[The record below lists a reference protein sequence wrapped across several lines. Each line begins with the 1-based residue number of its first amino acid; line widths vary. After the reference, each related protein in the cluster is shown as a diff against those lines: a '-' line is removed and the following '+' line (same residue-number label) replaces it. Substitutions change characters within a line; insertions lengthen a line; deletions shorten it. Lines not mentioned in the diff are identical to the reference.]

1 MTLPPPSFPSP
12 LLATTDPPLFPLKT
26 RGSPEKKKSATPPPP
41 ALAIHNDWCPN
52 GLMTSQKHVFFSWGP
67 LVYSRLSFIFFNHF
81 RLAAHYN
88 LKNLKHNFCVHPNG
102 GWPGEGVHLNY
113 WPGCDE
119 ERLKLNFFKL
129 GKTLTERIVRRFL
142 DSVRMIDKQT
152 QFDSQSVF
160 HIRKILNSDDFRR
173 SCRCTIGLSSSGEK
187 NLFAYW

>member
-1 MTLPPPSFPSP
+1 MF
-12 LLATTDPPLFPLKT
+12 FF
-26 RGSPEKKKSATPPPP
+26 RGEQ
-41 ALAIHNDWCPN
+41 W
-52 GLMTSQKHVFFSWGP
+52 F
-67 LVYSRLSFIFFNHF
+67 YSRLSFIFFNHL

-152 QFDSQSVF
+152 QFDSQCIPHSENF
-160 HIRKILNSDDFRR
+160 K
-173 SCRCTIGLSSSGEK
+173 
-187 NLFAYW
+187 

>member
-1 MTLPPPSFPSP
+1 MF
-12 LLATTDPPLFPLKT
+12 FF
-26 RGSPEKKKSATPPPP
+26 RGEQ
-41 ALAIHNDWCPN
+41 W
-52 GLMTSQKHVFFSWGP
+52 F
-67 LVYSRLSFIFFNHF
+67 YSRLSFIFFNHF

>member
-1 MTLPPPSFPSP
+1 MTLPPPSFPLP

-26 RGSPEKKKSATPPPP
+26 RESPNKKIPPPPPP

-52 GLMTSQKHVFFSWGP
+52 GLMTAKACFFFVGSNGFIR
-67 LVYSRLSFIFFNHF
+67 VYHLFFFNHF

-152 QFDSQSVF
+152 QFDSQCIPHSENF
-160 HIRKILNSDDFRR
+160 K
-173 SCRCTIGLSSSGEK
+173 
-187 NLFAYW
+187 

>member
-26 RGSPEKKKSATPPPP
+26 RGYPEKKNPPPPPP

>member
-1 MTLPPPSFPSP
+1 MTPPPLPSLPHCWRRLIPLLFPPQNQGIPRQEKSAPPPPSRPDDTQWLVPRWPNDIAKACF
-12 LLATTDPPLFPLKT
+12 FFE
-26 RGSPEKKKSATPPPP
+26 GS
-41 ALAIHNDWCPN
+41 N
-52 GLMTSQKHVFFSWGP
+52 
-67 LVYSRLSFIFFNHF
+67 SFIRVYHLFYHF

-129 GKTLTERIVRRFL
+129 GKALTERIVRRFL

>member
-1 MTLPPPSFPSP
+1 
-12 LLATTDPPLFPLKT
+12 
-26 RGSPEKKKSATPPPP
+26 
-41 ALAIHNDWCPN
+41 
-52 GLMTSQKHVFFSWGP
+52 MTSQKHVFFRKEHWF
-67 LVYSRLSFIFFNHF
+67 YSRLSFIFFNHF

-129 GKTLTERIVRRFL
+129 GKVLTERIVRRFL
-142 DSVRMIDKQT
+142 DGVRMIDKQT